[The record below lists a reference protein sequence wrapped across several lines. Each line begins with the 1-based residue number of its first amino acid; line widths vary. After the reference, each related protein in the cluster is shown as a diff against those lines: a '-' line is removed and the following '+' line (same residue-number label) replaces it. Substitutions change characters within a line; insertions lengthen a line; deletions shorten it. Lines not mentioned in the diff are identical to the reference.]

1 MNEAVMS
8 KKRTRIVGLDL
19 YRLLSVFLIFLF
31 HSNIHIQCNYGVLNQ
46 FVNNGAIYMT
56 AFFILSGFSLY
67 LVWQRKD
74 LHNIVELRKFYLKRL
89 ISILPL
95 YYSVA
100 LIYICFLGQE
110 STVQNLLIAPV
121 EILGIQSIF
130 NSLFGVTHN
139 GGTWFVSCIL
149 MCYLVYP
156 LIQEIIKQLTSKL
169 KVTIILIAVFILLY
183 SPLIVHFFKTS
194 GIYSNPFFRI
204 MEFLIGTIICSLIP
218 SIQGSKLSKIIF
230 SWWVILIEHAVLIIC
245 ITEAVKHN
253 IAVGNYMLYSWVAL
267 PMFMVIIISMYGA
280 KSPRNMVN
288 SKIVNYL
295 CEISYAFFLCQ
306 FFSWKT
312 TMFIIS
318 KIGMDNNLLRIGI
331 SFMVCMGY
339 TVLLHEALEKP
350 ISNYLK
356 KKLL

>member
-46 FVNNGAIYMT
+46 FVNSGAIYMT

-139 GGTWFVSCIL
+139 SGTWFVSCIL

-169 KVTIILIAVFILLY
+169 KVTIILIAVKRVEY
-183 SPLIVHFFKTS
+183 TPT
-194 GIYSNPFFRI
+194 PF
-204 MEFLIGTIICSLIP
+204 
-218 SIQGSKLSKIIF
+218 
-230 SWWVILIEHAVLIIC
+230 
-245 ITEAVKHN
+245 
-253 IAVGNYMLYSWVAL
+253 
-267 PMFMVIIISMYGA
+267 
-280 KSPRNMVN
+280 
-288 SKIVNYL
+288 
-295 CEISYAFFLCQ
+295 
-306 FFSWKT
+306 
-312 TMFIIS
+312 
-318 KIGMDNNLLRIGI
+318 
-331 SFMVCMGY
+331 
-339 TVLLHEALEKP
+339 LE
-350 ISNYLK
+350 
-356 KKLL
+356 

>member
-1 MNEAVMS
+1 
-8 KKRTRIVGLDL
+8 
-19 YRLLSVFLIFLF
+19 
-31 HSNIHIQCNYGVLNQ
+31 
-46 FVNNGAIYMT
+46 MT

-169 KVTIILIAVFILLY
+169 KVTIILIAVKRVEY
-183 SPLIVHFFKTS
+183 TPT
-194 GIYSNPFFRI
+194 PF
-204 MEFLIGTIICSLIP
+204 
-218 SIQGSKLSKIIF
+218 
-230 SWWVILIEHAVLIIC
+230 
-245 ITEAVKHN
+245 
-253 IAVGNYMLYSWVAL
+253 
-267 PMFMVIIISMYGA
+267 
-280 KSPRNMVN
+280 
-288 SKIVNYL
+288 
-295 CEISYAFFLCQ
+295 
-306 FFSWKT
+306 
-312 TMFIIS
+312 
-318 KIGMDNNLLRIGI
+318 
-331 SFMVCMGY
+331 
-339 TVLLHEALEKP
+339 LE
-350 ISNYLK
+350 
-356 KKLL
+356 

>member
-1 MNEAVMS
+1 MQVIKNVFQPHGDDRGQLVSLEEFKNIPFRIKRVYYMYDT
-8 KKRTRIVGLDL
+8 KKGVVRGAHAHKSLQQILVCIHGSCKIRLDDGKEKKVIQLEKPYEGL
-19 YRLLSVFLIFLF
+19 Y
-31 HSNIHIQCNYGVLNQ
+31 
-46 FVNNGAIYMT
+46 
-56 AFFILSGFSLY
+56 
-67 LVWQRKD
+67 
-74 LHNIVELRKFYLKRL
+74 
-89 ISILPL
+89 
-95 YYSVA
+95 VA

-306 FFSWKT
+306 FFSWKI